1 MKPAMSE
8 GPSGVEILLVDDES
22 EILGEMAQWL
32 SDSELPCATAV
43 SGAEAL
49 EVLRMHPEIRLVV
62 TDVRMPGMDG
72 YQLVEAARLLH
83 EPLPSRRF
91 IMVTGHLTA
100 SDHARIGSF
109 GVEGLLSKPIDLEE
123 LETMIRNAL
132 GASER
137 EPEPGAKTGQ

>member
-1 MKPAMSE
+1 MSE

-22 EILGEMAQWL
+22 EILVEMAQWL
-32 SDSELPCATAV
+32 SDSELPCVTAV

-49 EVLRMHPEIRLVV
+49 EVLRMHPEIRLLV

-72 YQLVEAARLLH
+72 YQLIEATRSLH
-83 EPLPSRRF
+83 RPREALRF

-100 SDHARIGSF
+100 SEHDRIAGS
-109 GVEGLLSKPIDLEE
+109 GADAMLSKPIDLEE

-132 GASER
+132 AGS
-137 EPEPGAKTGQ
+137 EPEPGA

>member
-8 GPSGVEILLVDDES
+8 GPSGVKILLVDDES
-22 EILGEMAQWL
+22 EILVEMAQWL

-72 YQLVEAARLLH
+72 YQLVEAARSLH
-83 EPLPSRRF
+83 RPRQSLRF
-91 IMVTGHLTA
+91 IMVTGHLTS
-100 SDHARIGSF
+100 SDHGRIGGF
-109 GVEGLLSKPIDLEE
+109 GVDAILSKPIYLEE

-132 GASER
+132 AGS
-137 EPEPGAKTGQ
+137 EPEPGA